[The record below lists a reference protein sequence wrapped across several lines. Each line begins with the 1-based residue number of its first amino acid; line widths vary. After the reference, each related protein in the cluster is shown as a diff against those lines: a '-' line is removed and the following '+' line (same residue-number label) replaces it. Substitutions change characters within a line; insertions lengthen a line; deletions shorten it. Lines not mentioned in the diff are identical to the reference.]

1 MNLWFSDL
9 SRQDAGLVDLNRRV
23 DGIRNIN
30 SITLRKLIDS
40 DLESGR
46 ENFRSFRVMEAL
58 PFLRKLA
65 DSRAAIALKHD

>member
-1 MNLWFSDL
+1 MNLWSSDL
-9 SRQDAGLVDLNRRV
+9 SRNDAGLVDLNRRV

-46 ENFRSFRVMEAL
+46 EIFRSFRVMGAL
-58 PFLRKLA
+58 PCLRKLA

>member
-1 MNLWFSDL
+1 LWSSDL
-9 SRQDAGLVDLNRRV
+9 SRNDAGLVDLNRRV

-46 ENFRSFRVMEAL
+46 EIFRSFRVMDAL
-58 PFLRKLA
+58 PLLRKLA

>member
-1 MNLWFSDL
+1 VNLWSSDL
-9 SRQDAGLVDLNRRV
+9 SRNDAGLVDLNRRV

-46 ENFRSFRVMEAL
+46 EIFRSFRVMDAL
-58 PFLRKLA
+58 PLLRKLA

>member
-1 MNLWFSDL
+1 MNLWSSDL
-9 SRQDAGLVDLNRRV
+9 SRNDAGLVDLNRRV

-46 ENFRSFRVMEAL
+46 EIFRSFRVMDAL
-58 PFLRKLA
+58 PLLRKLA